1 MKFHSPLVCT
11 FVLQSV
17 LMTTTGLGEIE
28 AVTTAL
34 MSHC

>member
-1 MKFHSPLVCT
+1 MKFDSTPVYT

-17 LMTTTGLGEIE
+17 LMTATGLGEIG
-28 AVTTAL
+28 AANTAL

>member
-1 MKFHSPLVCT
+1 MKFHSTPVCT

-28 AVTTAL
+28 AVNTAL
-34 MSHC
+34 TSHC